1 VATPAM
7 WAAQRCHYYTVNLL
21 LQHGADPLI
30 TDVQGYNILHLATFE
45 SSILS
50 VVLLLHQNIDVDI
63 PDSHGHTCLMWAAYK
78 GYPAHVDLFLRW
90 GANVHATDETGFTAL
105 HWALVKGSQGCIQ
118 KLIEYGS
125 DRFANTADGRS
136 PATLASEMKTERMWQ
151 RALQEAGY
159 TEDAKA
165 KTLEFPMSSY
175 LMKDKRAF
183 MTKFFFFWPFLIL
196 WIMLMVSSHMVV
208 FAGVPLALFTGYS
221 LQWVA
226 QQVLE
231 YAPSDMRHIHRTV
244 SFSYRNIASKADQV
258 ALARGYF
265 CGYSLLGR
273 IAVVNHYSSWFV

>member
-1 VATPAM
+1 LCQFLLKAGADVNKKGGESVATPAM

-21 LQHGADPLI
+21 LQNGADPLI

-105 HWALVKGSQGCIQ
+105 HWALVKGSPGCIQ

-125 DRFANTADGRS
+125 DRFAETADGRS
-136 PATLASEMKTERMWQ
+136 PETLASEMKTERMWQ
-151 RALQEAGY
+151 KALMESGY
-159 TEDAKA
+159 TEDAKP

-175 LMKDKRAF
+175 LMKDKRGF
-183 MTKFFFFWPFLIL
+183 MSKFFFFWPFLIL
-196 WIMLMVSSHMVV
+196 WVMVMISSHMVV
-208 FAGVPLALFTGYS
+208 FAGIPLALLAGYT

-226 QQVLE
+226 QQVME
-231 YAPSDMRHIHRTV
+231 YAPSDMRHIHKTV
-244 SFSYRNIASKADQV
+244 SFFY
-258 ALARGYF
+258 LL
-265 CGYSLLGR
+265 YS
-273 IAVVNHYSSWFV
+273 IED